1 MQPGNPCNHETKQP
15 CNQSTMKPSNQATIQ
30 PCNHATMQPSNQATK
45 QPCNHATKQPYHNMR
60 YQTDLVT
67 ESDERWLRSWKVSI
81 LDIFWRLIMLIMQ
94 NWDFSGTWILLQ
106 MLLPILYL
114 HNMRYQ
120 TNSMTQIEEKWLRS
134 RKVSILDIFWR
145 VIMLIMQKW
154 DFSGT
159 LDLLQMPLPIIY
171 LHNMR
176 YWIDPRTQFRINWL
190 RSRKNSKKLD
200 FGLKKCQ

>member
-1 MQPGNPCNHETKQP
+1 MGNMITLRTHGLQTTNKMSYSSTEVENCNVPECTSL
-15 CNQSTMKPSNQATIQ
+15 NFRT
-30 PCNHATMQPSNQATK
+30 
-45 QPCNHATKQPYHNMR
+45 
-60 YQTDLVT
+60 
-67 ESDERWLRSWKVSI
+67 WKLENLKKTFKNIHSFI
-81 LDIFWRLIMLIMQ
+81 IHSSFIHSCI
-94 NWDFSGTWILLQ
+94 
-106 MLLPILYL
+106 
-114 HNMRYQ
+114 
-120 TNSMTQIEEKWLRS
+120 KWLRS
-134 RKVSILDIFWR
+134 RKVSILDIFWSL
-145 VIMLIMQKW
+145 IMLIMQKW